1 MDGGCKTSDNLG
13 INSMVQT
20 LFRNRHSFRAP
31 YTVHSTG
38 SIFYKNMFC
47 LLVSSKPMEYKV
59 WPIHS
64 GCTDVY

>member
-1 MDGGCKTSDNLG
+1 M
-13 INSMVQT
+13 
-20 LFRNRHSFRAP
+20 RAGDQKLRFDLVWP

-47 LLVSSKPMEYKV
+47 LLVSSKPIAMEYKV